1 MIGIHF
7 LTVSSH
13 CLCEVCGGR
22 FPILMIRKLRVRIT
36 QAEKGG
42 DRRELSPVWLQERSL
57 PLLQGW
63 APDHLLCSIPWW
75 NGGKRKGSFAF
86 PSFFLPD
93 AANLIIALYFPV
105 ELTKRSSLSAWFLLT
120 FPRETHLALTTWLK
134 GFGQTTYYY
143 KLFIE
148 NQLLRRI
155 DKCMLKSVSKFI
167 SH

>member
-1 MIGIHF
+1 MTCEALCLMIGIHF

-105 ELTKRSSLSAWFLLT
+105 VPAHNAGKENWQSALVCLPGSCSL
-120 FPRETHLALTTWLK
+120 FPEK
-134 GFGQTTYYY
+134 P
-143 KLFIE
+143 
-148 NQLLRRI
+148 
-155 DKCMLKSVSKFI
+155 I
-167 SH
+167 SPWQRD